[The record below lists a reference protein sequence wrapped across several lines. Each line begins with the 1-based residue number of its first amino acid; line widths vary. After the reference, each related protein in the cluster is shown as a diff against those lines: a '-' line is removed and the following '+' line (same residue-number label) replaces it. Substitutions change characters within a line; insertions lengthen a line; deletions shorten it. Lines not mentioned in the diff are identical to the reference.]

1 MTVPSPARLDGAVAE
16 ADKRP
21 VSALRP
27 IARSIA
33 QIAFWLLTVP
43 TALWILHSIEFL
55 VTMPNH
61 LQTEL
66 FGRPLAGPLALRG
79 AIDDCCLLPL
89 GDGYREWTY
98 RLPDAL
104 ARRLAATCAHP
115 QALADGRVGSRNPQT
130 GYCIVRR
137 RDFGPNGVDG
147 YLAASVAG
155 DRLRIEI
162 MWT

>member
-1 MTVPSPARLDGAVAE
+1 
-16 ADKRP
+16 

-27 IARSIA
+27 LARTVA

-55 VTMPNH
+55 VVMPKH

-66 FGRPLAGPLALRG
+66 FGRPLAGPLALR
-79 AIDDCCLLPL
+79 AASDDCCLLPL

-104 ARRLAATCAHP
+104 ARRLAATCARP
-115 QALADGRVGSRNPQT
+115 PALAAGRVGSRDLQT

-147 YLAASVAG
+147 SLTASVSG
-155 DRLRIEI
+155 GRLRIAI
-162 MWT
+162 SWT